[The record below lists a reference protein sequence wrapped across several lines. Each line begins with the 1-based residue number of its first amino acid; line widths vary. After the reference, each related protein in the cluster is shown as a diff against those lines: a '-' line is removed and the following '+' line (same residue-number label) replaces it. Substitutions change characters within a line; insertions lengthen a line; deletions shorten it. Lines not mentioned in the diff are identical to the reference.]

1 MRWRC
6 RCPTVAAG
14 FQTREVRRNENDQG
28 QRRRWRRLTK
38 LVKNRN
44 IETLT
49 NNDDND
55 CWRWWLKHFV
65 VRLREKTRSPNYS
78 AGRTSFC
85 VFLSHMAY
93 VVNDSTINMVFCIS
107 LLQFVQYY
115 HRFVMKPLNITAWKT
130 FMFSAYSFFTSSC
143 MTISHNL
150 FSVVLCTQ
158 QCNYFYSHV
167 WICCIRILSSVWHHT
182 TTLTEIILNGI
193 LAHKKPIQCHSNV
206 TKRLESIYMYKKK
219 QNMITK

>member
-1 MRWRC
+1 MKTVEEHYSISSIDHIQCEMRWRC

-28 QRRRWRRLTK
+28 QQRRWRRLTK

-65 VRLREKTRSPNYS
+65 VRLREKTCSPNSS

-93 VVNDSTINMVFCIS
+93 VINDSTINMIFCVIIITTICSILSQICDEATKHNS
-107 LLQFVQYY
+107 LENIHVLGLQFL
-115 HRFVMKPLNITAWKT
+115 HFFMHDHITQPVLRST
-130 FMFSAYSFFTSSC
+130 LHSA
-143 MTISHNL
+143 M
-150 FSVVLCTQ
+150 
-158 QCNYFYSHV
+158 
-167 WICCIRILSSVWHHT
+167 
-182 TTLTEIILNGI
+182 
-193 LAHKKPIQCHSNV
+193 
-206 TKRLESIYMYKKK
+206 
-219 QNMITK
+219 